1 MKNKAIFIIVNVN
14 VATINNICI
23 NKIKSYVY
31 TKYNFNRIKNLK
43 NLKFYFS
50 KCFYY
55 YNEVSL
61 FFYVLCLKI
70 DIFVIIL
77 RNIAFFF
84 MCNNI
89 RARILKINLNV
100 LKTKIIVEKNVN
112 IKVFISRI
120 SLNSKNNDVNKNRKK
135 LIFVF
140 FTKKQ
145 YFVRFVFVIII
156 NKFQN
161 QSLRYVDID
170 IKIRECFNYN

>member
-1 MKNKAIFIIVNVN
+1 MQIILSTFQYLKNKIILVIVNVN
-14 VATINNICI
+14 VATINNIYI

-50 KCFYY
+50 KCFYH

-61 FFYVLCLKI
+61 FFYILRLKI
-70 DIFVIIL
+70 NIFVIIL

-84 MCNNI
+84 MCNST
-89 RARILKINLNV
+89 RTRILKINSNV
-100 LKTKIIVEKNVN
+100 LKAKIIIEKSVD
-112 IKVFISRI
+112 IKMFISRI

-140 FTKKQ
+140 FTRKQ
-145 YFVRFVFVIII
+145 YFV
-156 NKFQN
+156 
-161 QSLRYVDID
+161 
-170 IKIRECFNYN
+170 